1 MTNDL
6 MKNTSLGQALWKA
19 IWAVF
24 LMTALLGIAY
34 PVFMTITANMLFP
47 HQANGS
53 LIAFS
58 GRLIGSEMI
67 GQDFSKTPY
76 FQSRPSAAGEGYDA
90 TASSGTNFAT
100 TNEKQRKA
108 IAQRTKHWQT
118 LTGNYGRVPVD
129 LVTASSSGL
138 DPHISLAAALYQV
151 PVVSRN
157 TGLPAEQLKSLVLE
171 QTMHGLFGGP
181 QYVNVLKLNLNVAI
195 AVTENKHKISK

>member
-76 FQSRPSAAGEGYDA
+76 FSESPLGCR
-90 TASSGTNFAT
+90 
-100 TNEKQRKA
+100 
-108 IAQRTKHWQT
+108 
-118 LTGNYGRVPVD
+118 
-129 LVTASSSGL
+129 
-138 DPHISLAAALYQV
+138 
-151 PVVSRN
+151 
-157 TGLPAEQLKSLVLE
+157 
-171 QTMHGLFGGP
+171 
-181 QYVNVLKLNLNVAI
+181 
-195 AVTENKHKISK
+195 